1 MINKL
6 KIESV
11 KVRKIFIISLF
22 LLNVSFLCAGE
33 TLSLKQC
40 REMALENNK
49 SLKVARESELMAK
62 DNRKASFSFFLPSL
76 NLMAD
81 YTRFEKQIKYDV
93 DLHLSEK
100 LTEILT
106 GMAHANPAVTTDPF
120 FQTLSLM
127 GDALPSGISM
137 TLGEKNNYIGG
148 LSLTQPL
155 FTGGKI
161 YYQYKINKDLEE
173 ISLEQYRLSE
183 EEVLEK
189 TEELYYKVVTV
200 REKVVL
206 AQKYTEMINSHL
218 TDLNNMKEAELIT
231 DNDVLKAKVKYN
243 EAELNLYKAKNG
255 LSLAKMA
262 LNKMIGRSLQDDLI
276 PADTLLT
283 DNEYENNPMLND
295 GSSRSEIKVL
305 QKVISVSNALVGI
318 ERSRYLPNIVLQSNY
333 SYINPNPFNSFKT
346 EFGDVW
352 QISILGQWEL
362 FHGNERGYKL
372 SAAKHA
378 RKIAELK
385 LDDAREM
392 IQLDIEQA
400 ALKLNE
406 SMKRIEMTD
415 TGIRQAE
422 DNLRVCNDKF
432 KEGLISGSEV
442 LDAQTLWTQAVSSH
456 IEAVSD
462 YHLNQTKYKKAL
474 GLLTENK
481 TGE

>member
-1 MINKL
+1 MK
-6 KIESV
+6 KIV
-11 KVRKIFIISLF
+11 LISLLVTIAGF
-22 LLNVSFLCAGE
+22 LGAVE
-33 TLSLKQC
+33 ILSLKQC

-49 SLKVARESELMAK
+49 SLKVARESEQMAK

-100 LTEILT
+100 LSEILT
-106 GMAHANPAVTTDPF
+106 GMAQANPAVTTDPF
-120 FQTLSLM
+120 FQTLTMM
-127 GDALPSGISM
+127 GSALPSSIPL
-137 TLGEKNNYIGG
+137 TLGEKDNYVAG
-148 LSLTQPL
+148 LSITQPL

-173 ISLEQYRLSE
+173 ISREQYRMSE

-189 TEELYYKVVTV
+189 TEEYYYKVVTV
-200 REKVVL
+200 REKVRL

-218 TDLNNMKEAELIT
+218 IDLNNMKEAGLVT
-231 DNDVLKAKVKYN
+231 DNEVLKAKVKYN

-262 LNKMIGRSLQDDLI
+262 LNKMIGKSLQNDLI

-283 DNEYENNPMLND
+283 INETEEDQVISD

-305 QKVISVSNALVGI
+305 QKVLSVSNSLVGI

-362 FHGNERGYKL
+362 FHGNERGFKL

-378 RKIAELK
+378 RKMAELK

-392 IQLDIEQA
+392 IQLDIEQS

-406 SMKRIEMTD
+406 SIKRIEMTD

-432 KEGLISGSEV
+432 KEGLLAGSEV
-442 LDAQTLWTQAVSSH
+442 LDAQTLWTQAVSNH
-456 IEAVSD
+456 IEAISD
-462 YHLNQTKYKKAL
+462 YHLNQTKYRKAL
-474 GLLTENK
+474 GLMTEEK